1 MEEVLGPSL
10 LIADPE
16 IKLASSAMTN
26 AEQVSRDLD
35 STATKHVLLAGLIK
49 DSSADCPNMEEE
61 EAILGKVDV
70 RGAKVKETAKSG
82 DSFGIQSVGQVIH
95 LLDAASADPINLIVK
110 L

>member
-1 MEEVLGPSL
+1 MEEVLGPFL
-10 LIADPE
+10 PIVDPE

-26 AEQVSRDLD
+26 VELVSRDLD

-61 EAILGKVDV
+61 EAILGKVDA
-70 RGAKVKETAKSG
+70 RGAKVKGTVKSG

-95 LLDAASADPINLIVK
+95 HSDAAFVDPIDLIVK